1 MTAQKKKLLIDYKKA
16 KEEERI
22 GRMTRVSKANAA
34 HKRINNDLDLD
45 LGGGRRNN
53 SSAASKRTGDLT
65 LEERLKMKD

>member
-1 MTAQKKKLLIDYKKA
+1 
-16 KEEERI
+16 
-22 GRMTRVSKANAA
+22 MTRVSKANAA

-45 LGGGRRNN
+45 LGAGRRNN